1 MKRVLVMLLFF
12 VAAMN
17 VQIVQAEEEKNYYLN
32 VVSIAS
38 STEELNAEN
47 YLEGAVEYKEGEYPD
62 RFNATYDLEQRGRL
76 HIVVPIHKKIFIGDL
91 TFPGAACWSVVEYT
105 IPGVTEY
112 HVYRTGGGVAVGG
125 QCRVFVIDNPDYV
138 SDTPIEVS
146 AITLDSE
153 ALNLL
158 EGDTWKLAANI
169 TPVFAT
175 DKEIVW
181 STSNASVA
189 TVDNGLVT
197 AIGAGTAT
205 VTAKAGDK
213 EVACEIVVER
223 EGDAQAKRYF
233 FNVQYVREDLNET
246 NYLIGARR
254 YREIDYPQV
263 YDDKRESP
271 GYLGWL
277 HIVVPCHKKV
287 NIVSYVGDLE
297 YNVAESTLRQ
307 YMVGDYR
314 VFVYKTVISDEFGRK
329 IFISDDPDYSPEA
342 PVSNIELNMINDE
355 WPLDWGETFQFEAY
369 LTPVYAV
376 DKNITWS
383 TSDASVAIV
392 DENGLVTAVGAG
404 TAVIT
409 AKAGIAEAT
418 RIINVS
424 GPSSIVLNFNN
435 VTLDES
441 ENFTLIATVDN
452 KDTTGKSVVWSS
464 SNTDVVM
471 VDNTGKV
478 TAVAAGTATITAKAG
493 DKSATCT
500 ITVKAKEVVEVPE
513 NPEVPKD
520 AFYFWQSA
528 AGTVVETGGVA
539 TGHGAGEGRVNY
551 ANGDYHTLSI
561 SAKKANID
569 TDYILIT
576 LDQPLAANDKLEITA
591 YRNKDTDANGTLY
604 ILFENGHV
612 IDEGDNVVWNN
623 IALGQEPN
631 TNTYAVGEGAG
642 SKTIKLSRSKSSTN
656 VFITKFVITR
666 TADGIEEIEMVVPTE
681 NTIYNLQ
688 GQKIDASSIEAL
700 PAGLYIIN
708 GKKMVVK

>member
-1 MKRVLVMLLFF
+1 M
-12 VAAMN
+12 
-17 VQIVQAEEEKNYYLN
+17 
-32 VVSIAS
+32 
-38 STEELNAEN
+38 
-47 YLEGAVEYKEGEYPD
+47 
-62 RFNATYDLEQRGRL
+62 
-76 HIVVPIHKKIFIGDL
+76 
-91 TFPGAACWSVVEYT
+91 
-105 IPGVTEY
+105 
-112 HVYRTGGGVAVGG
+112 
-125 QCRVFVIDNPDYV
+125 
-138 SDTPIEVS
+138 
-146 AITLDSE
+146 
-153 ALNLL
+153 
-158 EGDTWKLAANI
+158 
-169 TPVFAT
+169 
-175 DKEIVW
+175 
-181 STSNASVA
+181 
-189 TVDNGLVT
+189 
-197 AIGAGTAT
+197 
-205 VTAKAGDK
+205 
-213 EVACEIVVER
+213 
-223 EGDAQAKRYF
+223 
-233 FNVQYVREDLNET
+233 
-246 NYLIGARR
+246 
-254 YREIDYPQV
+254 
-263 YDDKRESP
+263 
-271 GYLGWL
+271 
-277 HIVVPCHKKV
+277 VPCHKKV

-297 YNVAESTLRQ
+297 YNVAESSLRQ

-314 VFVYKTVISDEFGRK
+314 VFVYKTAISDEFGRK

>member
-1 MKRVLVMLLFF
+1 M
-12 VAAMN
+12 
-17 VQIVQAEEEKNYYLN
+17 
-32 VVSIAS
+32 
-38 STEELNAEN
+38 
-47 YLEGAVEYKEGEYPD
+47 
-62 RFNATYDLEQRGRL
+62 
-76 HIVVPIHKKIFIGDL
+76 
-91 TFPGAACWSVVEYT
+91 
-105 IPGVTEY
+105 
-112 HVYRTGGGVAVGG
+112 
-125 QCRVFVIDNPDYV
+125 
-138 SDTPIEVS
+138 
-146 AITLDSE
+146 
-153 ALNLL
+153 
-158 EGDTWKLAANI
+158 
-169 TPVFAT
+169 
-175 DKEIVW
+175 
-181 STSNASVA
+181 
-189 TVDNGLVT
+189 
-197 AIGAGTAT
+197 
-205 VTAKAGDK
+205 
-213 EVACEIVVER
+213 
-223 EGDAQAKRYF
+223 
-233 FNVQYVREDLNET
+233 
-246 NYLIGARR
+246 
-254 YREIDYPQV
+254 
-263 YDDKRESP
+263 
-271 GYLGWL
+271 
-277 HIVVPCHKKV
+277 
-287 NIVSYVGDLE
+287 
-297 YNVAESTLRQ
+297 
-307 YMVGDYR
+307 
-314 VFVYKTVISDEFGRK
+314 
-329 IFISDDPDYSPEA
+329 
-342 PVSNIELNMINDE
+342 
-355 WPLDWGETFQFEAY
+355 
-369 LTPVYAV
+369 
-376 DKNITWS
+376 
-383 TSDASVAIV
+383 
-392 DENGLVTAVGAG
+392 VTAVGAG